1 MIWGY
6 HYFRKHPFKT
16 HAQKKKWTLSHRL
29 VLRQMPPNN
38 RVCTFFLVGPGETPK
53 EKCSCLLGWF
63 WLLFF
68 DLQSW
73 RSYNTCTQWNH
84 IKHVWPNACSI
95 IISWYLC
102 NKSYWNCSLF
112 TILVQAMIPTNL
124 RFSPCALGS
133 GSAFFALIQL
143 VPKLGHLFKKSLQ
156 RVVSSFFGRKP
167 PVFFFLTIILWFY
180 D

>member
-1 MIWGY
+1 MLRRRNGLWATGWFCGRCLLTTGFA
-6 HYFRKHPFKT
+6 HFSWLDQEKH
-16 HAQKKKWTLSHRL
+16 QKRNARAL
-29 VLRQMPPNN
+29 
-38 RVCTFFLVGPGETPK
+38 
-53 EKCSCLLGWF
+53 LLGWF

-84 IKHVWPNACSI
+84 IKHFWPNACSI

-102 NKSYWNCSLF
+102 NKLLLSLF

-133 GSAFFALIQL
+133 GSAFFALI
-143 VPKLGHLFKKSLQ
+143 HLFKKSLGIFSRQ
-156 RVVSSFFGRKP
+156 ACKELFQAFLVGKHP
-167 PVFFFLTIILWFY
+167 CFFLTIILWFY